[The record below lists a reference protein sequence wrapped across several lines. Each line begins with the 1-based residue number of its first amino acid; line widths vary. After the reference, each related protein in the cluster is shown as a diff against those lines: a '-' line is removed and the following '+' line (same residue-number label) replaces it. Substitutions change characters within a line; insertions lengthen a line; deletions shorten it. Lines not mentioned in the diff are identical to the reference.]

1 VVGPPT
7 LPKDA
12 RAATPVRAPRS
23 RPGSA
28 ALDGARQILDSA
40 TALQRIVRTA
50 ERARGQFTVGFMP
63 GVDGAA
69 LLREFRRQHPDL
81 DLSAVFTSVTEQTS
95 FIADG
100 RVDIAFVRLPVRA
113 GAFDVVR
120 LFDEAVVAA
129 VSAADPLAGRA
140 AVRLDELA
148 DPLLLLDQG
157 DNGPNSSVRTAPTP
171 TVEEVLV
178 DVGVSERH
186 ALLPAGIAAHLDVTA
201 GRR

>member
-1 VVGPPT
+1 
-7 LPKDA
+7 
-12 RAATPVRAPRS
+12 
-23 RPGSA
+23 
-28 ALDGARQILDSA
+28 
-40 TALQRIVRTA
+40 
-50 ERARGQFTVGFMP
+50 MP